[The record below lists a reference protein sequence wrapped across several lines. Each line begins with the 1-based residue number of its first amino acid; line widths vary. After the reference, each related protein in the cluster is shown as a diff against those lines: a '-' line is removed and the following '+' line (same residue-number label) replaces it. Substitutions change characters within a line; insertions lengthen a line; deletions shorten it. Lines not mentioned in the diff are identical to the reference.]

1 MGALW
6 FGLGFAGFCVMVFNF
21 FVGVIMFLAMFFIA
35 EALVMLLLAF
45 LVDIVNLFL
54 KLKKKK

>member
-21 FVGVIMFLAMFFIA
+21 LVGTIMFSAMFFIA
-35 EALVMLLLAF
+35 AALVMLLLAF
-45 LVDIVNLFL
+45 LGAIVKLFL
-54 KLKKKK
+54 KRKK

>member
-21 FVGVIMFLAMFFIA
+21 FVGVIMFSAMFFIA
-35 EALVMLLLAF
+35 AALVILLLAF
-45 LVDIVNLFL
+45 LGAIVSLFL
-54 KLKKKK
+54 KGKKK

>member
-21 FVGVIMFLAMFFIA
+21 FVGVIMFAAMFFIA
-35 EALVMLLLAF
+35 AALGILLLAF
-45 LVDIVNLFL
+45 LGAIVHLFL
-54 KLKKKK
+54 KRKKK

>member
-21 FVGVIMFLAMFFIA
+21 LVGTIMFSAMFFFA
-35 EALVMLLLAF
+35 AALVMLLLAF
-45 LVDIVNLFL
+45 LGAIVKLFL
-54 KLKKKK
+54 KRKK

>member
-21 FVGVIMFLAMFFIA
+21 FVGVIMLSAMFFIA
-35 EALVMLLLAF
+35 AALVMLLLTF
-45 LVDIVNLFL
+45 LGAIVTFFL
-54 KLKKKK
+54 NKRKK

>member
-21 FVGVIMFLAMFFIA
+21 FVGTIMFSAMFFIA
-35 EALVMLLLAF
+35 AALVMLLLAF
-45 LVDIVNLFL
+45 LGAIVKLFL
-54 KLKKKK
+54 KRKK

>member
-21 FVGVIMFLAMFFIA
+21 FVGVIMFSAMFFIA
-35 EALVMLLLAF
+35 AALAILLLAF
-45 LVDIVNLFL
+45 LGAIVKLFL
-54 KLKKKK
+54 KGKKK

>member
-21 FVGVIMFLAMFFIA
+21 FVGTIMFSAMFFIA
-35 EALVMLLLAF
+35 AALVMLLLAF
-45 LVDIVNLFL
+45 LVAIVKLFL
-54 KLKKKK
+54 K

>member
-21 FVGVIMFLAMFFIA
+21 FVGVIMFSAMFFIA
-35 EALVMLLLAF
+35 AALIMLLLAF
-45 LVDIVNLFL
+45 LGTIVKLFL
-54 KLKKKK
+54 KGKKK

>member
-21 FVGVIMFLAMFFIA
+21 FVGTIMFSAMFFIA
-35 EALVMLLLAF
+35 AALVMLLLAF
-45 LVDIVNLFL
+45 LGAIVKLFL
-54 KLKKKK
+54 KLKK

>member
-21 FVGVIMFLAMFFIA
+21 FVGTIMFSAMFFIA
-35 EALVMLLLAF
+35 AALVMLLLAF
-45 LVDIVNLFL
+45 LGAIVKLFL
-54 KLKKKK
+54 KGKK

>member
-21 FVGVIMFLAMFFIA
+21 FVGAIMFSAMFFIA
-35 EALVMLLLAF
+35 AALVMLLLAF
-45 LVDIVNLFL
+45 LGIIVKLFL
-54 KLKKKK
+54 KGKKK

>member
-21 FVGVIMFLAMFFIA
+21 LVGVIMFSAMFFIA
-35 EALVMLLLAF
+35 AALVMLLLAF
-45 LVDIVNLFL
+45 LGAIVKFFL
-54 KLKKKK
+54 KGKKK

>member
-21 FVGVIMFLAMFFIA
+21 FVGVIMFSAMFFIA
-35 EALVMLLLAF
+35 VALVMLLLAF
-45 LVDIVNLFL
+45 LGAIVKLFL
-54 KLKKKK
+54 KRKK

>member
-21 FVGVIMFLAMFFIA
+21 FVGVIMFSAMFFIA
-35 EALVMLLLAF
+35 AALVILLLTF
-45 LVDIVNLFL
+45 LGAIINLFL
-54 KLKKKK
+54 KGKKK

>member
-21 FVGVIMFLAMFFIA
+21 LVGVIMFSAMFFIA
-35 EALVMLLLAF
+35 AALVMMLLAF
-45 LVDIVNLFL
+45 LGAIVKFFL
-54 KLKKKK
+54 KGKKK

>member
-21 FVGVIMFLAMFFIA
+21 FVGVIMFSAMFFIA
-35 EALVMLLLAF
+35 AALVLLLLAF
-45 LVDIVNLFL
+45 LGAIVSFFL
-54 KLKKKK
+54 KGKKK

>member
-21 FVGVIMFLAMFFIA
+21 FVGTIMFSAMFFIA
-35 EALVMLLLAF
+35 EVLVMLLLDF
-45 LVDIVNLFL
+45 LGAIVKLFL
-54 KLKKKK
+54 KWKK

>member
-21 FVGVIMFLAMFFIA
+21 FVGVIMFSAMFFIA
-35 EALVMLLLAF
+35 AALVMLLLAF
-45 LVDIVNLFL
+45 LGAIISFFL
-54 KLKKKK
+54 K

>member
-21 FVGVIMFLAMFFIA
+21 FVGVIVFSAMFFIVA
-35 EALVMLLLAF
+35 ALVMLLLAF
-45 LVDIVNLFL
+45 LGAIVKLFL
-54 KLKKKK
+54 KWKKK

>member
-21 FVGVIMFLAMFFIA
+21 FVGVIMFSAMFFIA
-35 EALVMLLLAF
+35 AALVMLLLAF
-45 LVDIVNLFL
+45 LGAIVKFFL
-54 KLKKKK
+54 KEKKK

>member
-21 FVGVIMFLAMFFIA
+21 FVGVIMFSAMFFIA
-35 EALVMLLLAF
+35 AALVMLLLAF
-45 LVDIVNLFL
+45 LGAIVSLFL
-54 KLKKKK
+54 KRKK

>member
-21 FVGVIMFLAMFFIA
+21 FVGVIMFSAMFFIA
-35 EALVMLLLAF
+35 AALVMLLLAF
-45 LVDIVNLFL
+45 LGAIVSLFL
-54 KLKKKK
+54 KGKKK

>member
-21 FVGVIMFLAMFFIA
+21 FVGVIMFSAMFFIA
-35 EALVMLLLAF
+35 AALVILLLAF
-45 LVDIVNLFL
+45 LGAIVHLFL
-54 KLKKKK
+54 KRKKK

>member
-21 FVGVIMFLAMFFIA
+21 FVGVIMFSAMFFIA
-35 EALVMLLLAF
+35 AALVTLLLAF
-45 LVDIVNLFL
+45 LGAIVKLFL
-54 KLKKKK
+54 KRKK